1 MLAASKNL
9 KVRYMKG
16 NNFLGKNLWAPD
28 KIFKLHFC
36 LLPEII
42 RLVKLGY
49 DEVNGVPLRPS
60 IHHLRDCE
68 MAEDYVI
75 QCITDCW
82 DELPENRPDFGMIRA
97 RLKKMKDGKY
107 VDHYIIIIYNIF
119 LMCPILLI

>member
-1 MLAASKNL
+1 M
-9 KVRYMKG
+9 Y
-16 NNFLGKNLWAPD
+16 
-28 KIFKLHFC
+28 

-49 DEVNGVPLRPS
+49 EEVNGVPLRPS

-68 MAEDYVI
+68 MAEDYII

-82 DELPENRPDFGMIRA
+82 DELPENRPDFPTIRT

-107 VDHYIIIIYNIF
+107 VIRNILILIIS
-119 LMCPILLI
+119 